1 MTAKTSLTTK
11 ISKGIA
17 TLVALCA
24 LLLTGCD
31 NPNED
36 EGNNQDVQQEQNGNN
51 GEEQE
56 NEGGEQGGGENEGGG
71 NQQDGEGGEADD

>member
-1 MTAKTSLTTK
+1 MTTK

-36 EGNNQDVQQEQNGNN
+36 EGNNQDVQQEQNENN
-51 GEEQE
+51 GEVQE
-56 NEGGEQGGGENEGGG
+56 NEGGGEEGGG
-71 NQQDGEGGEADD
+71 NEQGGEEGGEADD

>member
-1 MTAKTSLTTK
+1 MTTK

-36 EGNNQDVQQEQNGNN
+36 QGNNQDVQQEQNRNN

-56 NEGGEQGGGENEGGG
+56 NDGGDQGGNE
-71 NQQDGEGGEADD
+71 QDREGGEADD

>member
-1 MTAKTSLTTK
+1 MTTK

-36 EGNNQDVQQEQNGNN
+36 QGNNQDVQQEQNGNN

-56 NEGGEQGGGENEGGG
+56 NDGGDQGGNE
-71 NQQDGEGGEADD
+71 QDGEGGEADD

>member
-1 MTAKTSLTTK
+1 MTIK

-36 EGNNQDVQQEQNGNN
+36 QGNNQDVQQEQNGNN

-56 NEGGEQGGGENEGGG
+56 NDGGDQGGNE
-71 NQQDGEGGEADD
+71 QDREGGEADD

>member
-1 MTAKTSLTTK
+1 MTTK

-56 NEGGEQGGGENEGGG
+56 NDGGDQGGNE
-71 NQQDGEGGEADD
+71 QDGEGGEADD

>member
-1 MTAKTSLTTK
+1 MTTK

-36 EGNNQDVQQEQNGNN
+36 EGNNQDVQQEQNENN

-56 NEGGEQGGGENEGGG
+56 NDGGGEEGGNEQGGEGGG
-71 NQQDGEGGEADD
+71 EEGGEADD

>member
-1 MTAKTSLTTK
+1 MTTK

-36 EGNNQDVQQEQNGNN
+36 EGNNQDVQQEQNENN
-51 GEEQE
+51 GEVQE
-56 NEGGEQGGGENEGGG
+56 NEGGGEEGGG
-71 NQQDGEGGEADD
+71 NEQGGEGGGEEGGEADD

>member
-1 MTAKTSLTTK
+1 MTTK

-36 EGNNQDVQQEQNGNN
+36 EGNNQDVQQEQNENN
-51 GEEQE
+51 GEVQE
-56 NEGGEQGGGENEGGG
+56 NDGGGEEGGNEQGREGGG
-71 NQQDGEGGEADD
+71 EEGGEADD

>member
-1 MTAKTSLTTK
+1 MTTK

-31 NPNED
+31 NPNEN

-56 NEGGEQGGGENEGGG
+56 NDGGDQGGNE
-71 NQQDGEGGEADD
+71 QDREGGEADD

>member
-1 MTAKTSLTTK
+1 LKGTLMSTK

-17 TLVALCA
+17 TLAALCA

-36 EGNNQDVQQEQNGNN
+36 EGNNQDVQQEQNENN

-56 NEGGEQGGGENEGGG
+56 NDGGGEEGGNEQGGEGEGG
-71 NQQDGEGGEADD
+71 QEGGEADD